1 MYAGFTEDMK
11 YVAAAWNKKL
21 LVLKDERKR
30 EIMEGSAFPEM
41 MEQWYLELEQ
51 EEEFERAR
59 CVG

>member
-1 MYAGFTEDMK
+1 M
-11 YVAAAWNKKL
+11 AAAWNKKL